1 MRSPIVTMDTGK
13 PFDSLDYAFI
23 MYGLNKFYCLDEISI
38 K

>member
-13 PFDSLDYAFI
+13 PFDYAFI
-23 MYGLNKFYCLDEISI
+23 IYGLNKFYCLDEISI